1 MLSLHI
7 LPWRQR
13 DKIVCTPSEIT
24 LHTITFLPSSC
35 PFIKT
40 AFSHADSPIALL
52 LFIQIQAH
60 NHTYTLLKTVKGTI
74 FATGRTSTDHLKKIL

>member
-1 MLSLHI
+1 M
-7 LPWRQR
+7 
-13 DKIVCTPSEIT
+13 
-24 LHTITFLPSSC
+24 C

-74 FATGRTSTDHLKKIL
+74 FAIGRTSTDHLKKFSSAIRKGSCKLA